1 MIRIKII
8 LSITVFSFL
17 LILTS
22 IIKNQTREI
31 EKKILNF
38 KQIINS
44 KEKDFNES
52 QLDFYYLT
60 SPSVVEKKIE
70 LIDNKQ
76 YIPMESSNIFLKM
89 DDFTDL
95 EKIVIQDI
103 ENEKKLKKKDF
114 NINQSS
120 FYFEDY
126 LETNKKIKFLKKNN
140 YSQDRIYILF
150 FLFFSLIFIFSI
162 RIIHVSLNKV
172 ELFNQENSN
181 NKFHLQRRDIIDRNG
196 SLVSRSIRSYHAA
209 INPNLVKNKENLI
222 IKLRLNF
229 PELPIK
235 TIEKKLIPINIFI

>member
-17 LILTS
+17 LISTS

-95 EKIVIQDI
+95 EKKIVIQDI
-103 ENEKKLKKKDF
+103 ENEKKIKKK
-114 NINQSS
+114 
-120 FYFEDY
+120 
-126 LETNKKIKFLKKNN
+126 
-140 YSQDRIYILF
+140 
-150 FLFFSLIFIFSI
+150 
-162 RIIHVSLNKV
+162 
-172 ELFNQENSN
+172 
-181 NKFHLQRRDIIDRNG
+181 
-196 SLVSRSIRSYHAA
+196 
-209 INPNLVKNKENLI
+209 
-222 IKLRLNF
+222 
-229 PELPIK
+229 
-235 TIEKKLIPINIFI
+235 

>member
-1 MIRIKII
+1 FQIILFKNLKDIYNWRQKMIRIKII

-17 LILTS
+17 LISTS

-95 EKIVIQDI
+95 EKKIVIQDI
-103 ENEKKLKKKDF
+103 ENEKKIKKK
-114 NINQSS
+114 
-120 FYFEDY
+120 
-126 LETNKKIKFLKKNN
+126 
-140 YSQDRIYILF
+140 
-150 FLFFSLIFIFSI
+150 
-162 RIIHVSLNKV
+162 
-172 ELFNQENSN
+172 
-181 NKFHLQRRDIIDRNG
+181 
-196 SLVSRSIRSYHAA
+196 
-209 INPNLVKNKENLI
+209 
-222 IKLRLNF
+222 
-229 PELPIK
+229 
-235 TIEKKLIPINIFI
+235 

>member
-17 LILTS
+17 LISTS

-31 EKKILNF
+31 EKQILNL

-76 YIPMESSNIFLKM
+76 YIPMEISNIFFKM

-95 EKIVIQDI
+95 EKKIVIQDI
-103 ENEKKLKKKDF
+103 ENEKKIKKK
-114 NINQSS
+114 
-120 FYFEDY
+120 
-126 LETNKKIKFLKKNN
+126 
-140 YSQDRIYILF
+140 
-150 FLFFSLIFIFSI
+150 
-162 RIIHVSLNKV
+162 
-172 ELFNQENSN
+172 
-181 NKFHLQRRDIIDRNG
+181 
-196 SLVSRSIRSYHAA
+196 
-209 INPNLVKNKENLI
+209 
-222 IKLRLNF
+222 
-229 PELPIK
+229 
-235 TIEKKLIPINIFI
+235 